1 MTQFQLGRWI
11 YFLLLA
17 QFLTAQNANA
27 ATITVRI
34 AAPPSLMSLP
44 IYVATERGFFEK
56 YHVQPQLI
64 ECGGDQD
71 CVKALCHGRADI
83 GVSSE
88 LPVMFAAYEENPIS
102 VLATLV
108 SNKDDLKFLVSRN
121 LLSSGQLSL
130 AGKRIGYVPK
140 SSSHYY
146 MDIFLLFK
154 GVDPQDVVKV
164 PMTDATALTQALL
177 YGDVDAVSIWEPE
190 ADKVLQAGGGDI
202 VKPDAPRLYTQTFNV
217 SVHNQFKYRQKD
229 LVHGIVKAL
238 SEAVDYIRKYPSRAK
253 AAALRN
259 NLASREFLEKKLA

>member
-11 YFLLLA
+11 YSLLLA

-64 ECGGDQD
+64 ECGGEQD
-71 CVKALCHGRADI
+71 CVKALCH
-83 GVSSE
+83 
-88 LPVMFAAYEENPIS
+88 EENPIS

-202 VKPDAPRLYTQTFNV
+202 LKPDAPRLYTQTFNV

-238 SEAVDYIRKYPSRAK
+238 SEAVDYIRESGCT
-253 AAALRN
+253 
-259 NLASREFLEKKLA
+259 KKQFGKS